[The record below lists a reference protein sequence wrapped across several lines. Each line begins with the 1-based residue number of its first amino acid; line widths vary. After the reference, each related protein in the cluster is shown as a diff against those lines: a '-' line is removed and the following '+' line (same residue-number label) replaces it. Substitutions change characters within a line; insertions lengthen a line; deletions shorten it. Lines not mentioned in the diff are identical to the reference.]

1 MATAVKMP
9 QLGESVVEGTIA
21 RWLKAPGDTIAKY
34 EPLLEISTDKIDTE
48 VPAPA
53 EGTLLEIV
61 APEGETVAVGT
72 ILAYIGQTG
81 EKPTASPTPA
91 KVGAAQPQPGQKP
104 LQPANHGDAVTQSSN
119 HPMAHSARTANT
131 ESPKPA
137 GRAFI
142 SPVVARIADQHQ
154 IDLEQVAGSGLGGR
168 ITKKDILAFVETQK
182 QVATAPT
189 TQATKGAQDSLITPA
204 RRGVIPGAPDD
215 QARPRGSRRPSD
227 LAPSADETLQPLS
240 AMRRAIAQHMVL
252 SKQTSP
258 HVTTVFEAD
267 MTAVVR
273 HREAHKAHFAERG
286 INLTFTPY
294 FIAAVAHALR
304 EVPEANSRFTAEGLL
319 LNRRIH
325 IGVAVALPDGLIVP
339 VIRDA
344 DEKNLAGL
352 ARAVNEAAERAR
364 TGKLAPD
371 EVKGGTF
378 TLTNH
383 GITGS
388 LMGTPI
394 INQPQTGI
402 LGIGA
407 ISKRAVVRTT
417 SDSLLP
423 SADDAIVIRPM
434 CYLSFSFDHR
444 VLDGAKAD
452 LLLRILRI
460 QLEDWQND

>member
-1 MATAVKMP
+1 MSTAVKMP
-9 QLGESVVEGTIA
+9 QLGESVVEGAIV
-21 RWLKAPGDTIAKY
+21 RWLKAPGDAIAKY

-48 VPAPA
+48 VPAPS
-53 EGTLLEIV
+53 EGILLELIV
-61 APEGETVAVGT
+61 QEGQTVAVGT
-72 ILAYIGQTG
+72 VLAYIGQRG
-81 EKPTASPTPA
+81 ETPTAG
-91 KVGAAQPQPGQKP
+91 VVPQKNAVV
-104 LQPANHGDAVTQSSN
+104 QPAIGLDAHSSN
-119 HPMAHSARTANT
+119 HPAIEPS
-131 ESPKPA
+131 KPT

-154 IDLEQVAGSGLGGR
+154 IDLEQVVGSGLGGR
-168 ITKKDILAFVETQK
+168 ITKKDMLAFVETQ
-182 QVATAPT
+182 QQTLSQPTNHAPT
-189 TQATKGAQDSLITPA
+189 RQQDP
-204 RRGVIPGAPDD
+204 IPQVQPLASDD
-215 QARPRGSRRPSD
+215 
-227 LAPSADETLQPLS
+227 EHVQPLS

-258 HVTTVFEAD
+258 HVTTVFEVD

-273 HREAHKAHFAERG
+273 HREANKRAFNERG
-286 INLTFTPY
+286 VNLTFTPY
-294 FIAAVAHALR
+294 FVAATARALR
-304 EVPEANSRFTAEGLL
+304 EVPEANSRFTSAGLL
-319 LNRRIH
+319 INRRIH
-325 IGVAVALPDGLIVP
+325 IGVAVALPDGLLVP

-352 ARAVNEAAERAR
+352 ARAVNGVAERAR
-364 TGKLAPD
+364 AGKLVPD

-378 TLTNH
+378 TITNH

-407 ISKRAVVRTT
+407 VAKRPVVR
-417 SDSLLP
+417 SASNSLLP
-423 SADDAIVIRPM
+423 SADDALVIRPM

-452 LLLRILRI
+452 LFLSTVRAH
-460 QLEDWQND
+460 LEDWQND

>member
-1 MATAVKMP
+1 MSTAVKMP
-9 QLGESVVEGTIA
+9 QLGESVVEGAIV
-21 RWLKAPGDTIAKY
+21 RWLKAPGDPVAKY

-53 EGTLLEIV
+53 EGVLLEIM
-61 APEGETVAVGT
+61 APEGQTVAVGT
-72 ILAYIGQTG
+72 ILAYIGQLD
-81 EKPTASPTPA
+81 EKPAPSAKPVKGAISPPMPA
-91 KVGAAQPQPGQKP
+91 
-104 LQPANHGDAVTQSSN
+104 LVTQPPS
-119 HPMAHSARTANT
+119 HPATQT
-131 ESPKPA
+131 PKPA

-142 SPVVARIADQHQ
+142 SPVVARIAAQHQ
-154 IDLEQVAGSGLGGR
+154 VDLAEVRGSGLGGR
-168 ITKKDILAFVETQK
+168 ITKKDILTFVDTQK
-182 QVATAPT
+182 TTASEPT
-189 TQATKGAQDSLITPA
+189 NQPTNQPTNHPALDS
-204 RRGVIPGAPDD
+204 
-215 QARPRGSRRPSD
+215 
-227 LAPSADETLQPLS
+227 DEILQPLS

-258 HVTTVFEAD
+258 HVTTVFEID

-273 HREAHKAHFAERG
+273 HRAAQKANFAARG

-294 FIAAVAHALR
+294 FVAVVARALR
-304 EVPEANSRFTAEGLL
+304 EVPEANSRFTDAGLL
-319 LNRRIH
+319 INRRIH

-352 ARAVNEAAERAR
+352 ARAVNEVAGRAR
-364 TGKLAPD
+364 NGKLAPD
-371 EVKGGTF
+371 EIKGGTF

-383 GITGS
+383 GVTGS

-407 ISKRAVVRTT
+407 ISKRPVVRT
-417 SDSLLP
+417 SSPSLLP
-423 SADDAIVIRPM
+423 SADDAIVIRPT

-452 LLLRILRI
+452 LFLSNIRL
-460 QLEDWQND
+460 QLENWQNE

>member
-1 MATAVKMP
+1 MSTAVKMP

-21 RWLKAPGDTIAKY
+21 RWLKAPGDSVAKY

-53 EGTLLEIV
+53 EGTLLSVI
-61 APEGETVAVGT
+61 AQEGQTVAVGT
-72 ILAYIGQTG
+72 VIAYIGQPE
-81 EKPTASPTPA
+81 EKAVASSPTING
-91 KVGAAQPQPGQKP
+91 GAQVRALVPSVSDTTPN
-104 LQPANHGDAVTQSSN
+104 LVTQPPS
-119 HPMAHSARTANT
+119 HPVTP
-131 ESPKPA
+131 SPKPA

-142 SPVVARIADQHQ
+142 SPVVSRIAAQHQ
-154 IDLEQVAGSGLGGR
+154 INLAGVTGSGLGGR
-168 ITKKDILAFVETQK
+168 VTKKDILAFVETAKAAESRLSDQSPYRDDRLS
-182 QVATAPT
+182 AP
-189 TQATKGAQDSLITPA
+189 ASPH
-204 RRGVIPGAPDD
+204 PSAPVT
-215 QARPRGSRRPSD
+215 
-227 LAPSADETLQPLS
+227 LAADETLQPLS

-273 HREAHKAHFAERG
+273 HREANKARFGERG

-294 FIAAVAHALR
+294 FVAAVARALHAT
-304 EVPEANSRFTAEGLL
+304 PEANSRYTPDGLI

-325 IGVAVALPDGLIVP
+325 IGVAVSLADGLVVP

-352 ARAVNEAAERAR
+352 ARAVNDVAERAR
-364 TGKLAPD
+364 SGKLAPD
-371 EVKGGTF
+371 EVRGGTF
-378 TLTNH
+378 TITNH

-407 ISKRAVVRTT
+407 IAKRAVVPTA
-417 SDSLLP
+417 SASLLP

-452 LLLRILRI
+452 LFLSAIRVH
-460 QLEDWQND
+460 LEDWQNDVKE

>member
-1 MATAVKMP
+1 MSIAVKMP
-9 QLGESVVEGTIA
+9 QLGESVVEGAIV
-21 RWLKAPGDTIAKY
+21 RWLKAPGDPIAKY

-53 EGTLLEIV
+53 EGTLLEII

-72 ILAYIGQTG
+72 ILAYIGLAD
-81 EKPTASPTPA
+81 EKPVTSVISTKNAIPQAPRHPDTQTSASRLPSSREPSPGHLVTP
-91 KVGAAQPQPGQKP
+91 
-104 LQPANHGDAVTQSSN
+104 
-119 HPMAHSARTANT
+119 
-131 ESPKPA
+131 SPKPA

-142 SPVVARIADQHQ
+142 SPVVSRIAAQHQ
-154 IDLEQVAGSGLGGR
+154 LDLEQVAGSGLGGR
-168 ITKKDILAFVETQK
+168 ITKKDVLAFVDTQK
-182 QVATAPT
+182 QTPLSPVDHT
-189 TQATKGAQDSLITPA
+189 T
-204 RRGVIPGAPDD
+204 
-215 QARPRGSRRPSD
+215 RRPHD
-227 LAPSADETLQPLS
+227 HMTTPDETLQPLS

-258 HVTTVFEAD
+258 HVTTVFEMD

-273 HREAHKAHFAERG
+273 HREAQKTSFAARG
-286 INLTFTPY
+286 LNLTFTPY
-294 FIAAVAHALR
+294 FVAAVARALR
-304 EVPEANSRFTAEGLL
+304 EVPEANSRFTDAGVLI
-319 LNRRIH
+319 NRRIH

-352 ARAVNEAAERAR
+352 TRTVNEVAVRAR
-364 TGKLAPD
+364 NGKLAPD

-378 TLTNH
+378 TITNH

-407 ISKRAVVRTT
+407 ISKRPVVRTSST
-417 SDSLLP
+417 SLLP
-423 SADDAIVIRPM
+423 SADDAIVIRPI

-452 LLLRILRI
+452 LFLSNIRL
-460 QLEDWQND
+460 QLENWQNDLRD

>member
-1 MATAVKMP
+1 MSITVKMP
-9 QLGESVVEGTIA
+9 QLGESIVEGTIA
-21 RWLKAPGDTIAKY
+21 RWLKAPGDSVAKY

-53 EGTLLEIV
+53 EGTLLSVV
-61 APEGETVAVGT
+61 AQEGETVAVGAV
-72 ILAYIGQTG
+72 LAYIGQPQ
-81 EKPTASPTPA
+81 EKPATSALPVNGGVQPSSAPATRPSAVRVTEPISQTSASS
-91 KVGAAQPQPGQKP
+91 
-104 LQPANHGDAVTQSSN
+104 VTQS
-119 HPMAHSARTANT
+119 
-131 ESPKPA
+131 PKPS

-142 SPVVARIADQHQ
+142 SPVVSRIAAQHQ
-154 IDLEQVAGSGLGGR
+154 VDLDAVTGSGLGGR
-168 ITKKDILAFVETQK
+168 ITKKDILAFVESRK
-182 QVATAPT
+182 TAPMQPIQRPSD
-189 TQATKGAQDSLITPA
+189 QATKRPN
-204 RRGVIPGAPDD
+204 D
-215 QARPRGSRRPSD
+215 QTT
-227 LAPSADETLQPLS
+227 LADDETLQPLS

-258 HVTTVFEAD
+258 HVTTVFEVD

-273 HREAHKAHFAERG
+273 HREANKARFAERG

-294 FIAAVAHALR
+294 FVAAVARALR
-304 EVPEANSRFTAEGLL
+304 ETPEANSRFTPDGLI

-325 IGVAVALPDGLIVP
+325 IGVAVSLPDGLLVP
-339 VIRDA
+339 VMRDA

-352 ARAVNEAAERAR
+352 ARSVNDVAERAR
-364 TGKLAPD
+364 SGKLAPD
-371 EVKGGTF
+371 EIRGGTF
-378 TLTNH
+378 TITNH

-407 ISKRAVVRTT
+407 ISKRAVVRTA
-417 SDSLLP
+417 SASLLP

-452 LLLRILRI
+452 LFLNTIRLS
-460 QLEDWQND
+460 LEDWQNDSRD